1 VPLNPFLYAFFA
13 TLAAAQA
20 GEGLNPSTTLG
31 GLGGLVVAL
40 YGLYKLGT
48 IESVAKIILAVVLG
62 VTLLYTAGIIS
73 PGLREATWY
82 QLVAYLVER
91 APTWIIEQLEQSMG
105 GGESVF

>member
-1 VPLNPFLYAFFA
+1 VALTHSTLFF
-13 TLAAAQA
+13 TFNLVAAQA
-20 GEGLNPSTTLG
+20 GEGLDPSTTLG

-48 IESVAKIILAVVLG
+48 VESIAKIILAVVLA

-73 PGLREATWY
+73 PGLREAAWY

-91 APTWIIEQLEQSMG
+91 VPTWIIEQLEQSMG
-105 GGESVF
+105 A